1 MGYTAKVQEIY
12 EAFGKG
18 DVPSIL
24 ASLADDVDWDYG
36 HGSTDVPWIQPR
48 RGRDAVVAFF
58 EALAAVE
65 FQKFAPKE
73 LLEAGNTVVA
83 LVDVDYTVKATG
95 KRWAEEDEVHIW
107 RFGSDG
113 KVVRFKHVVDTHAV
127 QLAYKG

>member
-12 EAFGKG
+12 QAFGKG

-24 ASLADDVDWDYG
+24 ASLADDIDWDYG

-48 RGRDAVVAFF
+48 RGPEAVVGFF
-58 EALAAVE
+58 EALAAVD

-73 LLEAGNTVVA
+73 FLEAGNTVVA
-83 LVDVDYTVKATG
+83 LIEVEFTIKATG
-95 KRWAEEDEVHIW
+95 KRVTEEDEVHIW
-107 RFGSDG
+107 RFGPDG
-113 KVVRFKHVVDTHAV
+113 KVARFKHLVDTHAV